1 MKFAYLL
8 LVVIIAVLGQ
18 VSLKKGLAGIG
29 EVNIVDFLGNLLKV
43 ITDPFVIIAFCCYGI
58 GLFFY
63 LFLLSRYDLSNIYP
77 ITSGMTLAAIALF
90 SALIFKEP
98 LLWNRL
104 IGITLIVAG
113 IYFIER

>member
-1 MKFAYLL
+1 MKYAYLS
-8 LVVIIAVLGQ
+8 LVVTIAILGQ
-18 VSLKKGLAGIG
+18 VSLKKGLASLG
-29 EVNIVDFLGNLLKV
+29 EVGILNFLGSFLKV
-43 ITDPFVIIAFCCYGI
+43 ILDPFVILAFCCYGI

-90 SALIFKEP
+90 SAFIFKEP

-104 IGITLIVAG
+104 IGIILIVAG
-113 IYFIER
+113 IYFLEK